1 MNEGMKNL
9 KEIEDLHKEIEYL
22 KKEVTIAREDG
33 NINLIAADTQIK
45 NLIDEIRDKDRRII
59 DLMNINDSHK
69 TTNGDLRVLNNQ
81 LLRENDKMKEVL
93 DKSVTKL
100 RENGEI

>member
-1 MNEGMKNL
+1 M
-9 KEIEDLHKEIEYL
+9 IDDEDMLNPKTTQIKDLQKEIEYL
-22 KKEVTIAREDG
+22 KKEMTILHENYG
-33 NINLIAADTQIK
+33 I
-45 NLIDEIRDKDRRII
+45 EIRDKDRRIV

-81 LLRENDKMKEVL
+81 LLKENDKMKEVIN
-93 DKSVTKL
+93 KSVSKL

>member
-1 MNEGMKNL
+1 MTDDRGHLDLTRQIDDL
-9 KEIEDLHKEIEYL
+9 KKEIEYL
-22 KKEVTIAREDG
+22 KKEITILHE
-33 NINLIAADTQIK
+33 NYSI
-45 NLIDEIRDKDRRII
+45 EITDKDRRII

-81 LLRENDKMKEVL
+81 LLRENDKMKEVIN
-93 DKSVTKL
+93 KSVSKL

>member
-1 MNEGMKNL
+1 MTDDRGHLDLTRQIDDL
-9 KEIEDLHKEIEYL
+9 KKEIEYL
-22 KKEVTIAREDG
+22 KKEITILHE
-33 NINLIAADTQIK
+33 NYSI
-45 NLIDEIRDKDRRII
+45 EITDKDRRII

-93 DKSVTKL
+93 DKSVSEL